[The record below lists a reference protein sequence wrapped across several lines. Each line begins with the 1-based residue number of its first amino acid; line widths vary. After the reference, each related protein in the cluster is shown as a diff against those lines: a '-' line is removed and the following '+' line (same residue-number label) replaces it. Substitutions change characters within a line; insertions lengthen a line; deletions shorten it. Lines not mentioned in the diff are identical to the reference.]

1 MLSVVEIDFNGF
13 GNIKLNF
20 DRLSSLILLSR
31 YYTMEL
37 LPSGQ
42 QNSVEVLWEDQ
53 QKINKFSSL
62 IYKKDALTERLEKL
76 KSEKEYIEDL
86 AMEIELLDEDE
97 KIQYK
102 IGDAFVFLKA
112 EAAIEAINKQ
122 NETLDTQ
129 IFELKDQ
136 IEVIEDHL
144 ASYKK
149 DLYAKFGNNIQLER

>member
-1 MLSVVEIDFNGF
+1 
-13 GNIKLNF
+13 
-20 DRLSSLILLSR
+20 
-31 YYTMEL
+31 MEL

-102 IGDAFVFLKA
+102 IGDAFVF
-112 EAAIEAINKQ
+112 
-122 NETLDTQ
+122 
-129 IFELKDQ
+129 
-136 IEVIEDHL
+136 
-144 ASYKK
+144 
-149 DLYAKFGNNIQLER
+149 

>member
-1 MLSVVEIDFNGF
+1 
-13 GNIKLNF
+13 
-20 DRLSSLILLSR
+20 
-31 YYTMEL
+31 MEL

-102 IGDAFVFLKA
+102 IGDAFVFLEA

-144 ASYKK
+144 ALYKK